1 MALDIGITPELSL
14 VFTTPLYMRRL
25 ADCEALNAGLAR
37 LILAW
42 RGQTQSTALSNVG
55 GWQSPHSLMSRA
67 EAEIAKLRALVDE
80 AVRAVMGLP
89 ALVENRAAPPVPP
102 YTIGGWANVNG
113 AGDYNLLHV
122 HPRSHWAVVY
132 YVATGAPEPGV
143 PFNGQIELRDPRP
156 GAAHGRAPGFTFGRP
171 LTVAPQ
177 PGMVLAFPS
186 WIEHWVHPFRG
197 TGERISIAVNV
208 EMTETG

>member
-14 VFTTPLYMRRL
+14 VFTTPLYLRRM
-25 ADCEALNAGLAR
+25 ADCTALNKGLAR

-42 RGQTQSTALSNVG
+42 RSEAPSTALSNVG

-67 EAEIAKLRALVDE
+67 EPEIAALRAVVDD
-80 AVRAVMGLP
+80 AVRALMGFPDVVERRTPP
-89 ALVENRAAPPVPP
+89 ATPR
-102 YTIGGWANVNG
+102 YTAGGWANVNTEG
-113 AGDYNLLHV
+113 QYNQLHV

-132 YVATGAPEPGV
+132 YVQTGTPTPGV

-156 GAAHGRAPGFTFGRP
+156 GASFGRTAGYTFGRP
-171 LTVAPQ
+171 LTIDPQ
-177 PGMVLAFPS
+177 PGLVLGFPS
-186 WIEHWVHPFRG
+186 WIEHWVHPFHG

-208 EMTETG
+208 EMAEG